1 MDFVKLFEEDANLNQ
16 GEFVTLLSEQHWVE
30 IRRVRAR
37 GLGRHRRRGAR
48 GARLEPRAPGCR
60 AEARRKHDPTKS
72 LVDVDA
78 ECARGA
84 QFAISSNVATQCELG
99 AVVDVDMFKTKL
111 HCRLVKRA
119 DNFDLKALL
128 KFRAPPEQSGGRS
141 PGGGVSG
148 TSTRFP
154 YTLLM

>member
-1 MDFVKLFEEDANLNQ
+1 M
-16 GEFVTLLSEQHWVE
+16 SE
-30 IRRVRAR
+30 
-37 GLGRHRRRGAR
+37 L
-48 GARLEPRAPGCR
+48 
-60 AEARRKHDPTKS
+60 
-72 LVDVDA
+72 DVDA

-128 KFRAPPEQSGGRS
+128 KFRAPPEQSGGDAA
-141 PGGGVSG
+141 PAEA
-148 TSTRFP
+148 
-154 YTLLM
+154 